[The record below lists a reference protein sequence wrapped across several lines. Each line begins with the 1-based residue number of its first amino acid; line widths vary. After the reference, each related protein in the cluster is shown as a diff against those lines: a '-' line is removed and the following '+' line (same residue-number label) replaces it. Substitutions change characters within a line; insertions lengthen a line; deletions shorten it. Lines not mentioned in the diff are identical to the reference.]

1 MDNFSKYMNPP
12 EEVKEPEEVTETA
25 KETVG
30 VVNDSCTA
38 LNVRKEPSLEAE
50 IICSINSGSKLVVDE
65 AESTDDWVKVC
76 AETGAE
82 GFCMKEYVTVE

>member
-30 VVNDSCTA
+30 VVNDSCTV

-50 IICSINSGSKLVVDE
+50 IICSINSGSKLVVDK
-65 AESTDDWVKVC
+65 AGSTDDWFKVC
-76 AETGAE
+76 TETGAE
-82 GFCMKEYVTVE
+82 GFCMKEYVTAE

>member
-12 EEVKEPEEVTETA
+12 EEVKEPKEVTETA

-65 AESTDDWVKVC
+65 AGSTDEWVKVC
-76 AETGAE
+76 TETGAE

>member
-12 EEVKEPEEVTETA
+12 EEVKEPEDVTETA

-50 IICSINSGSKLVVDE
+50 IICSINSGSKLVIDE
-65 AESTDDWVKVC
+65 TGSTDDWFKVC
-76 AETGAE
+76 TETGAE
-82 GFCMKEYVTVE
+82 GFCMKEYVTAE